1 MERVCA
7 MSGHDDFAF
16 EPIPGLPERLPL
28 GEEMLWQG
36 RPDAGALAR
45 EAYGIR
51 WIAGY
56 FTLIVLWRATVGF
69 GEAGLA
75 GALAM
80 GLPYLGLAGL
90 GCALVY
96 LLAVAQARATIYT
109 ITSSRVVMRIGAALT
124 VTFNFPFVQI
134 AAAHLDDRGR
144 TGTIALQTKG
154 ETRISFLILWPH
166 TRPWQVA
173 RTQPALRCI
182 PDAAAVAKLLA
193 EAAQTRLSEP
203 VITREP
209 GPAGDLVAAE

>member
-1 MERVCA
+1 

-16 EPIPGLPERLPL
+16 EPIPGLPERLPA

-36 RPDAGALAR
+36 RPDTGALAR

-56 FTLIVLWRATVGF
+56 FALIVLWRATIGYGDAGISGALAFGLPYVGLAV
-69 GEAGLA
+69 AGLA
-75 GALAM
+75 I
-80 GLPYLGLAGL
+80 
-90 GCALVY
+90 VY
-96 LLAVAQARATIYT
+96 LLAFAQARATIYT

-134 AAAHLDDRGR
+134 AAAHLDDRGA

-166 TRPWQVA
+166 VRPWHIA

-203 VITREP
+203 RITRDP
-209 GPAGDLVAAE
+209 DHLGDLVAAE

>member
-1 MERVCA
+1 

-56 FTLIVLWRATVGF
+56 FALIVLWRAIAGYGDAGF
-69 GEAGLA
+69 A
-75 GALAM
+75 GAFAY
-80 GLPYLGLAGL
+80 GLPYVGL
-90 GCALVY
+90 GVLGCGVIY

-109 ITSSRVVMRIGAALT
+109 ITSARVVMRIGAALT

-134 AAAHLDDRGR
+134 ASAQLDDRGA

-166 TRPWQVA
+166 VRPWHVA
-173 RTQPALRCI
+173 KTQPALRCI

-193 EAAQTRLSEP
+193 EAAETRLSQP
-203 VITREP
+203 TLTRDP
-209 GPAGDLVAAE
+209 PAMGDLVAAE

>member
-1 MERVCA
+1 

-51 WIAGY
+51 WIAAY
-56 FTLIVLWRATVGF
+56 FVLIVLWRATLGF

-75 GALAM
+75 GALAF
-80 GLPYLGLAGL
+80 GLPYVGLAVL
-90 GCALVY
+90 GCTVVY

-134 AAAHLDDRGR
+134 AAAHLDDRGA

-166 TRPWQVA
+166 VRPWHIA

-182 PDAAAVAKLLA
+182 PDAASVARLLA
-193 EAAQTRLSEP
+193 EAAQTRLSQP
-203 VITREP
+203 VITRD
-209 GPAGDLVAAE
+209 PARTGDLVAAE

>member
-1 MERVCA
+1 

-16 EPIPGLPERLPL
+16 EPIPGLPERLPA

-45 EAYGIR
+45 EAYGLR

-56 FTLIVLWRATVGF
+56 FALIVLWRAGVGY
-69 GEAGLA
+69 GDAGLS
-75 GALAM
+75 GAVAF
-80 GLPYLGLAGL
+80 GLPYIGLAVL
-90 GCALVY
+90 GCGVIY

-134 AAAHLDDRGR
+134 AAAHLDDRGA

-154 ETRISFLILWPH
+154 DTRISFLILWPH
-166 TRPWQVA
+166 VRPWRIA
-173 RTQPALRCI
+173 HTQPALRCI

-193 EAAQTRLSEP
+193 EAAQTRLSQP
-203 VITREP
+203 TITRD
-209 GPAGDLVAAE
+209 PAQVGDLIAAE